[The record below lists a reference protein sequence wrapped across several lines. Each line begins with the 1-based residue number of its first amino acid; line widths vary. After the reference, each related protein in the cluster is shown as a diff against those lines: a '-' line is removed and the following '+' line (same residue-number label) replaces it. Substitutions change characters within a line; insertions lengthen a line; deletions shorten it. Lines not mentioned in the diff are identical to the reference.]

1 MTTDTT
7 AREAAKRV
15 VQIIEGAGLDWS
27 VNLTRLV
34 DGVSEYTLT
43 YHGERSVH
51 PDTEEAYGRLRE
63 LQAAEKSAA
72 VLEYVESIR
81 LAAIEEQREEEAE
94 ALAVQYAQARATA
107 IEECA
112 KVAEQTTSCA
122 ITNYVHGKAIA
133 TAIRNLS
140 GEKA

>member
-1 MTTDTT
+1 MTGVTQGD
-7 AREAAKRV
+7 REAAATYLERTRNMPCHYSDMR
-15 VQIIEGAGLDWS
+15 EGSEDDH
-27 VNLTRLV
+27 RLV
-34 DGVSEYTLT
+34 
-43 YHGERSVH
+43 
-51 PDTEEAYGRLRE
+51 
-63 LQAAEKSAA
+63 QAFAA
-72 VLEYVESIR
+72 HR

-133 TAIRNLS
+133 TAIRNLK
-140 GEKA
+140 GAGA

>member
-1 MTTDTT
+1 MTGVTQGDRDR
-7 AREAAKRV
+7 A
-15 VQIIEGAGLDWS
+15 AGLLDEIS
-27 VNLTRLV
+27 ALIDHVGIGQVADLIR
-34 DGVSEYTLT
+34 DGEYDEHEATL
-43 YHGERSVH
+43 
-51 PDTEEAYGRLRE
+51 AF
-63 LQAAEKSAA
+63 AAHR
-72 VLEYVESIR
+72 I
-81 LAAIEEQREEEAE
+81 AAIEEQREEEAE